1 MNFIFIDYWLFQ
13 CTILWKSVE
22 STPKYYWY
30 RSLNLFYNIS
40 QVFIYT
46 LFSYCDTKIK
56 IEISW
61 KCTTKMNILLCHHC
75 QHPGMF
81 SLIYW
86 SSLNCCSSLF
96 LAQVINCYTKSA
108 WLASVQ
114 FTWTCSISWWKRQNI
129 KHSCKKQ
136 V

>member
-1 MNFIFIDYWLFQ
+1 MIFIFIENWLLQ

-22 STPKYYWY
+22 STPQYYWY

-96 LAQVINCYTKSA
+96 LAQVITVTLNLLGSHRCNLHELVPFPGGKD
-108 WLASVQ
+108 
-114 FTWTCSISWWKRQNI
+114 
-129 KHSCKKQ
+129 KHKTFM
-136 V
+136 